1 RLHQRQARRRRRQKG
16 WRRQCPLQQNHHH
29 QLRGRHH
36 RGRLEPAGRR
46 IRRRAQAGE
55 AFQPDSDPG
64 RVQTEGDGLGGGTL
78 GVGMAIPL
86 TVKVYKGDQLVAT
99 KEYDRDIIKIGRLAS
114 AHLCLDDEKV
124 SRVHSVIEVGAGGA
138 ISIVDMGSAEGTYLN
153 GKRVNKGVVA
163 SGDEIRIGDTVIR
176 IEPRAADAAPNLA
189 EAATPQTAESGAPAD
204 SGEADPAVAAAPEQ
218 PAAAPLPDGGAKAQP
233 APRPAEAS
241 PTAAPPPRE
250 APKPRPRSAK
260 RSGPLGLELRFS
272 WGDQIVGEFLLRPFQ
287 PKPFAVGSAEG
298 VGFIVGDAR
307 LGGPRFEVIR
317 PDREGFHLR
326 FTPKMNGE
334 LVRGGAPTTLKQLT
348 ETRQA
353 TPDEDAN
360 SVLLQHGDSAWVDLG
375 GVTLEVNFQA
385 I

>member
-124 SRVHSVIEVGAGGA
+124 SRVHSVIEVGANGA
-138 ISIVDMGSAEGTYLN
+138 ISIVDMASAEGTYVN
-153 GKRVNKGVVA
+153 GKRVNKGAVTR
-163 SGDEIRIGDTVIR
+163 GDEIRIGDTVIR
-176 IEPRAADAAPNLA
+176 IEPRPVDAAANLA
-189 EAATPQTAESGAPAD
+189 EVASPQAAESAEQTD
-204 SGEADPAVAAAPEQ
+204 SGEANPAVAPSLAQA
-218 PAAAPLPDGGAKAQP
+218 AAAPIPGTNVEGT
-233 APRPAEAS
+233 PR
-241 PTAAPPPRE
+241 TAAPQRPRE
-250 APKPRPRSAK
+250 AAKPRPRSTK
-260 RSGPLGLELRFS
+260 GSGPLGLEVRVL
-272 WGDQIVGEFLLRPFQ
+272 WGDQIVGEFLLRPDRS
-287 PKPFAVGSAEG
+287 KPFAVGSAEG
-298 VGFIVGDAR
+298 ADFTIGDGR

-317 PDREGFHLR
+317 SDREGFHLR

-334 LVRGGAPTTLKQLT
+334 LVRAGAPTTLRQLT

-353 TPDEDAN
+353 APD
-360 SVLLQHGDSAWVDLG
+360 G
-375 GVTLEVNFQA
+375 
-385 I
+385 